1 MHRVLISLP
10 EDLLAAAD
18 GLAAELQITRSELVR
33 RSLSDSLE
41 RQAKQAL
48 RELCAE
54 GYQALADE
62 DLAEAEAYT
71 GTASR

>member
-10 EDLLAAAD
+10 QDLLAAAD
-18 GLAAELQITRSELVR
+18 RLAEELQVTRSELVR
-33 RSLSDSLE
+33 RALSECID
-41 RQAKQAL
+41 RHAQQAL
-48 RELCAE
+48 RDLCAE

-71 GTASR
+71 GTVGR